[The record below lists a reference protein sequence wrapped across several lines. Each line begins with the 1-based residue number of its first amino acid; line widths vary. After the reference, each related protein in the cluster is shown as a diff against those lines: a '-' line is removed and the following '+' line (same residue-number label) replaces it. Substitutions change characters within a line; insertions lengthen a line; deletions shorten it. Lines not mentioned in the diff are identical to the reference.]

1 MGVTLSH
8 LEHLPTLIQL
18 DLLAVFY
25 FVTKLPY
32 NAHPDVMTHM
42 THLEHLPT
50 LIRLDLLAV
59 FYFVTKL
66 PYNAHPDVMTQSSG
80 GAPSTYLYNCR
91 RIPGL
96 PS

>member
-1 MGVTLSH
+1 MGVTLS
-8 LEHLPTLIQL
+8 
-18 DLLAVFY
+18 
-25 FVTKLPY
+25 
-32 NAHPDVMTHM
+32 
-42 THLEHLPT
+42 HLEHLPT

-66 PYNAHPDVMTQSSG
+66 PYNEHPDVMTQSSG
-80 GAPSTYLYNCR
+80 GTPSTYLYNCR